1 MAQPSAQDVHV
12 DAVLSNISVAYIQSQ
27 DTFIASK
34 VFPVVPVNKQTDKYY
49 TYTKNDWFRD
59 EAKRRG
65 DASESAGS
73 GFNLSTDT
81 YSCDVWAFHK
91 DVGDQARKNQDAA
104 INLDR
109 DATQFVTQRLL
120 MRQEVQWV
128 TDYFGTGIWGT
139 DVVGNVN
146 FTYWSDYAASDPI
159 GDIETGKRAILAVT
173 GFMPNTLVIGYD
185 VFVKLQHHP
194 DIVDRY
200 KYTSSQVITADML
213 ARLFGVD
220 RILVA
225 QGVKATNL
233 EGETAAYSFI
243 HGKNALLCYVNPNP
257 GLLAPSAGYLFAW
270 SGISGGLGTNVGI
283 SRFRMDHLK
292 ADRIEGE
299 VAFDDKVVATDL
311 GYFFS
316 LAVA

>member
-1 MAQPSAQDVHV
+1 
-12 DAVLSNISVAYIQSQ
+12 
-27 DTFIASK
+27 
-34 VFPVVPVNKQTDKYY
+34 
-49 TYTKNDWFRD
+49 
-59 EAKRRG
+59 
-65 DASESAGS
+65 
-73 GFNLSTDT
+73 
-81 YSCDVWAFHK
+81 
-91 DVGDQARKNQDAA
+91 
-104 INLDR
+104 
-109 DATQFVTQRLL
+109 
-120 MRQEVQWV
+120 
-128 TDYFGTGIWGT
+128 
-139 DVVGNVN
+139 
-146 FTYWSDYAASDPI
+146 
-159 GDIETGKRAILAVT
+159 VT

-225 QGVKATNL
+225 QGVKVTNL

-257 GLLAPSAGYLFAW
+257 GLLAPSAGYIFAW